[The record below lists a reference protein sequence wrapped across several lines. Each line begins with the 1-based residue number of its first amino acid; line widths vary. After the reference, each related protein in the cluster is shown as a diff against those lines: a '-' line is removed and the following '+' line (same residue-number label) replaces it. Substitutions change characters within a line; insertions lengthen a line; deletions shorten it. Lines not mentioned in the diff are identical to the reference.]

1 MRRDD
6 PRNVFGGAT
15 RPTLAGSVPVSD
27 IGNET
32 DLDLGRR
39 YASLVDFQKFVK
51 LTCMSLWLHHFG
63 GTVREPVDIPVNNC
77 HLDMVYAYL
86 RDVDF
91 NVIGQPVRA

>member
-1 MRRDD
+1 
-6 PRNVFGGAT
+6 
-15 RPTLAGSVPVSD
+15 
-27 IGNET
+27 
-32 DLDLGRR
+32 
-39 YASLVDFQKFVK
+39 
-51 LTCMSLWLHHFG
+51 MSLWLHQFG